1 MNDRAIR
8 SIMVA
13 GDGLVGLSAA
23 LAFSRALPQATVTI
37 LALPPGPTE
46 LADLLPSTLPTI
58 GRFHAAIGFD
68 ELELVAAN
76 IAHHHLGTRFTGF
89 GPEPWTHSFGEVGQ
103 GEGAVPFH
111 QLWYRAQ
118 QEGRNLPYDR
128 YSAAS
133 VIGGMGK
140 FVHPSSDVSSPLSTY
155 IYGLRLDPAR
165 YRAKLDQAASH
176 LRRIESESVNLERYA
191 DGAIAALLLDNGRR
205 EQADLF
211 LDCTGTRALLCGESD
226 PPFEDWSDW
235 ITPTD
240 FDLEW
245 AEAADPDPLD
255 HFARDG
261 SEIRWSA
268 TTSGGSLAANFR
280 PGAAVRPG
288 RRTPFVGNV
297 LALGDAALALGPIH
311 GTGLSLAHNAIL
323 RAIELLPGRNCHPLE
338 LAEYNRLTAQE
349 TERARDF
356 VALHYLTTWSAPP
369 PPSLA
374 RTLQQWRARGRLP
387 FFEEETFDQS
397 SWVEALIGMGI
408 LPDAVAPQA
417 LEVDSNAAA
426 SAMAKLASTIG
437 ALTAQ
442 LPLYPDYLARMAGR
456 A

>member
-8 SIMVA
+8 SILVA

-23 LAFSRALPQATVTI
+23 LAFTRALPQATVTI
-37 LALPPGPTE
+37 LALPPDPAA

-68 ELELVAAN
+68 ELDLVAN
-76 IAHHHLGTRFTGF
+76 NVAHHHLGTRFTGF
-89 GPEPWTHSFGEVGQ
+89 SPEPWTHSFGEVGR

-111 QLWYRAQ
+111 QLWLGAQ
-118 QEGRNLPYDR
+118 REGRNLPFDC

-140 FVHPSSDVSSPLSTY
+140 FVHPSGDVSSPLSTY
-155 IYGLRLDPAR
+155 IYGLRLHPAR
-165 YRAKLDQAASH
+165 YRAKLDQAAGH
-176 LRRIESESVNLERYA
+176 LRRIESESVNLERSA
-191 DGAIAALLLDNGRR
+191 DGAIAALLLDNDRR

-211 LDCTGTRALLCGESD
+211 LDCTGTRALLRGESD

-245 AEAADPDPLD
+245 AEPADPNPLD

-268 TTSGGSLAANFR
+268 STPGGSLAANFR
-280 PGAAVRPG
+280 PGEAVRPG

-297 LALGDAALALGPIH
+297 LALGDAAVALGPIH

-356 VALHYLTTWSAPP
+356 VALLYLTDWIAPP
-369 PPSLA
+369 PRSLA

-387 FFEEETFDQS
+387 FFEEEMFDQS

-442 LPLYPDYLARMAGR
+442 LPLYPDYLARMAAR

>member
-8 SIMVA
+8 SITVA

-68 ELELVAAN
+68 ELQLVAGN

-111 QLWYRAQ
+111 QLWLRAQ

-140 FVHPSSDVSSPLSTY
+140 FVHPSGDVASPLSSY
-155 IYGLRLDPAR
+155 IYGLRLNPAR
-165 YRAKLDQAASH
+165 YRAKLDQATRH
-176 LRRIESESVNLERYA
+176 LRRIESNDVVVERRA
-191 DGAIAALLLDNGRR
+191 DGAIAALLVDGGQR
-205 EQADLF
+205 EEADLF
-211 LDCTGTRALLCGESD
+211 LDCTGSRTLLRADKGTSL
-226 PPFEDWSDW
+226 EDWSDW
-235 ITPTD
+235 ITATD
-240 FDLEW
+240 MDFVWTDD
-245 AEAADPDPLD
+245 AAPDPLD
-255 HFARDG
+255 HVVRDG
-261 SEIRWSA
+261 SSISLSA
-268 TTSGGSLAANFR
+268 SSPGANLTASFR
-280 PGAAVRPG
+280 PGTSVRPG
-288 RRTPFVGNV
+288 RTTPFVGNV
-297 LALGDAALALGPIH
+297 LALGEAAVVLGPVQ

-323 RAIELLPGRNCHPLE
+323 RAIDLLPGRNCHPLE

-356 VALHYLTTWSAPP
+356 VALHHLNTWSAPP

-397 SWVEALIGMGI
+397 SWVQALIGIGA
-408 LPDAVAPQA
+408 LPEAVAPLA
-417 LEVDSNAAA
+417 LAVDSNAAA
-426 SAMAKLASTIG
+426 SAMAKLASTIA
-437 ALTAQ
+437 AL
-442 LPLYPDYLARMAGR
+442 PGPMPDYSDYLARMA
-456 A
+456 ASA